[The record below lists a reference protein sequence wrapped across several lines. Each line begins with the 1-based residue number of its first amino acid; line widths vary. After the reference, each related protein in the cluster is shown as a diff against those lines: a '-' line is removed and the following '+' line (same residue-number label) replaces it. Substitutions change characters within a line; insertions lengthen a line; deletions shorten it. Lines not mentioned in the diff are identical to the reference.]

1 VPRLE
6 VQDVDVVYR
15 VSTGD
20 VDALVGVSAAF
31 EPGELTAVAG
41 PSGSGK
47 STLLRVLAALER
59 PATGRVYV
67 GDEDIARATRR
78 RRRALRRRELAYV
91 GSHTRTALVPGS
103 SVEEELRLVAAVR
116 RARAWSAPADER
128 LAAIGLGGRRGDRT
142 VGLSGGEQQR
152 AAVVAAV
159 VGDPPV
165 VLADEPTAALD
176 SATAELLVA
185 ELLAIAHR
193 GATVIV
199 ASHDPAVID
208 RADRVV
214 RLDQGRVLR

>member
-6 VQDVDVVYR
+6 VQDLDVVYR

-20 VDALVGVSAAF
+20 VDALVGVSATF

-78 RRRALRRRELAYV
+78 RRGALRRRALAYV

-103 SVEEELRLVAAVR
+103 SVDEELRLVAAVR
-116 RARAWSAPADER
+116 RAKAWSAPADAR
-128 LAAIGLGGRRGDRT
+128 LAAIGLDGRRADRT

>member
-6 VQDVDVVYR
+6 VQDLDVVYR
-15 VSTGD
+15 VPTGD
-20 VDALVGVSAAF
+20 VHALVGVSATF
-31 EPGELTAVAG
+31 EPSTFTVVAG

-59 PATGRVYV
+59 PVAGRVYV
-67 GDEDIARATRR
+67 DDEDIVRATRR
-78 RRRALRRRELAYV
+78 RRRVLRRSQLAYV

-103 SVEEELRLVAAVR
+103 SVEEELHLVAAVR
-116 RARAWSAPADER
+116 RTRSWSAPADER
-128 LAAIGLGGRRGDRT
+128 LAAIGLAGRRGDRT

-152 AAVVAAV
+152 AAVVAAI

-176 SATAELLVA
+176 STTAELLMA
-185 ELLAIAHR
+185 ELLAAARR
-193 GATVIV
+193 GTTVIV
-199 ASHDPAVID
+199 ASHDAVVID

-214 RLDQGRVLR
+214 RLDEGRVVQ